1 MRIHITAAAALS
13 MTLAGPAYA
22 QCTTGQVT
30 EVGLLLSGKLVCAQ
44 KIGTNDANN
53 RWSEH
58 HTGTSGEPNN
68 LTEWARGPGDA
79 VDAKRITGSW
89 TANDD
94 TISYTYNG
102 GGGGPYSYTIYDNG
116 DGTYSYCSDASE
128 HSTFKLVSNPAGGNP
143 CNW

>member
-22 QCTTGQVT
+22 QCTTDQVT
-30 EVGLLLSGKLVCAQ
+30 DVGSLLSGKLVCAQ
-44 KIGTNDANN
+44 KIGTTDANN

-58 HTGTSGEPNN
+58 HTGTSGVADN

-79 VDAKRITGSW
+79 VDGTRITGTW
-89 TANDD
+89 TANGD

-102 GGGGPYSYTIYDNG
+102 DGGPYSYTIYDNG
-116 DGTYSYCSDASE
+116 SGNYSYCSGASE

-143 CNW
+143 CSW